1 MASQN
6 AKIESMLETLG
17 KAHEDGIFA
26 ASPSFPWTS
35 PSPRLKVTG
44 LDPRQRSLR
53 WLRVAAPL
61 AAAAAVAVVFVL
73 PNLSSSRNTVSQT
86 NQLVQLSTPTVHV
99 AELATAA
106 KSTESA
112 PTDECDYN
120 GDGRVDG
127 ADIQA
132 FMRLRMEGAN
142 RNPQLEAEVLQRCL
156 LGK

>member
-17 KAHEDGIFA
+17 KAHQDGIFA

-53 WLRVAAPL
+53 WLRVGAPL

-73 PNLSSSRNTVSQT
+73 PNLSSTRKTVSQT
-86 NQLVQLSTPTVHV
+86 NQFVQLSTPTVHV
-99 AELATAA
+99 AELATPV
-106 KSTESA
+106 KSAQSA
-112 PTDECDYN
+112 PTEQCDYN
-120 GDGRVDG
+120 GDGVVDG
-127 ADIQA
+127 RDIQA
-132 FMRLRMEGAN
+132 FVKFRMEGAE
-142 RNPQLEAEVLQRCL
+142 RNPQLEAEYLQRCL